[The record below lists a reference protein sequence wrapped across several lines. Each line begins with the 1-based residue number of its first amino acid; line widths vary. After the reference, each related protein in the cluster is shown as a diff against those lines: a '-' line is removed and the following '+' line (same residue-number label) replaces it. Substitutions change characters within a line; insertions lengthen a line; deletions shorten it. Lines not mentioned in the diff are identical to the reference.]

1 MLKQTLMLSQTF
13 LHVHVD
19 PNLLPFFVTNLM
31 LWYTHILLITF
42 LRAQVDPN
50 FVPFHDRPDAQK
62 HPYAFTN
69 IFARL
74 LRPFVPLTYNLIFT
88 SMLW

>member
-1 MLKQTLMLSQTF
+1 M
-13 LHVHVD
+13 
-19 PNLLPFFVTNLM
+19 
-31 LWYTHILLITF
+31 LLITF

-69 IFARL
+69 IFVRL

-88 SMLW
+88 SML